1 MTGDLFIV
9 TADAIS
15 PPSIFS
21 ETAVPVALN
30 IASIVSKSV
39 FKEIPQ
45 VSSAAPISGFIS
57 DKFVVVVSAILCYF
71 LFV

>member
-1 MTGDLFIV
+1 MPLAKFVRVTFPVRSPPNVMTGDLLIV

-30 IASIVSKSV
+30 IASNYI
-39 FKEIPQ
+39 
-45 VSSAAPISGFIS
+45 
-57 DKFVVVVSAILCYF
+57 
-71 LFV
+71 